1 MLNKLSFALAL
12 MTLGSVSL
20 LAQDAKPQSSGSSS
34 SKESSSSKLDSGSPK
49 ALQADKPLYQQD
61 DAQTDSLVPEI
72 KATPTYTS
80 SFIQNTIDGGPSFK
94 RPVLIPTFSFSQS
107 LTSGQSSVGNGMIW
121 RGQQNVAGSLQF
133 RWDVGNSG
141 SMVYNG
147 TGLWNSYQGDA
158 QTVQSFGYTQRL
170 RFGRWMASITDQ
182 ATYSP
187 QSSFGFGG
195 LQGIYGS
202 SALGSLGG
210 SFIPS
215 GIVPGTEPNQS
226 VLTTNAD
233 RVSNTTAG
241 ELQYSLTARTA
252 VRAGG
257 SYGIIRGIDTSLLD
271 GNQYA
276 ATAGLD
282 YRLDPS
288 DTIGMNYSYSVYSF
302 PDSQEETRA
311 HSAGL
316 SFARRLTARLSS
328 QAYVGAQYSDSSQF
342 GIAHHQL
349 GWGANGYLSY
359 HRVRNSVGLN
369 FYHGVSGGSGVFL
382 GANTTNVG
390 LSFSRQVTH
399 TTGFSLTGGFA
410 RNNSLQRALANDHT
424 NTFYAGASASRSLG
438 RYASLYFGYTLQ
450 QQTLGAGVLSAN
462 AFNGRQHMFN
472 LGLSWSFRP
481 IRLAQN

>member
-1 MLNKLSFALAL
+1 
-12 MTLGSVSL
+12 
-20 LAQDAKPQSSGSSS
+20 
-34 SKESSSSKLDSGSPK
+34 
-49 ALQADKPLYQQD
+49 
-61 DAQTDSLVPEI
+61 
-72 KATPTYTS
+72 
-80 SFIQNTIDGGPSFK
+80 
-94 RPVLIPTFSFSQS
+94 
-107 LTSGQSSVGNGMIW
+107 MI
-121 RGQQNVAGSLQF
+121 
-133 RWDVGNSG
+133 
-141 SMVYNG
+141 YYG
-147 TGLWNSYQGDA
+147 TGLWNSYQGEA

-226 VLTTNAD
+226 VLTTDAD

-257 SYGIIRGIDTSLLD
+257 SYGIIRGIDSALLD

-276 ATAGLD
+276 ASAGLD
-282 YRLDPS
+282 YRMDPS
-288 DTIGMNYSYSVYSF
+288 DTLGVNYSYSVYSF

-311 HSAGL
+311 HSAGV
-316 SFARRLTARLSS
+316 SFARRLTSRLSS
-328 QAYVGAQYSDSSQF
+328 QAYVGAQFSDISQM
-342 GIAHHQL
+342 GVGYHQL

-359 HRVRNSVGLN
+359 HRTRNSIGLS

-382 GANTTNVG
+382 GGANTTNVG
-390 LSFSRQVTH
+390 LSFSRSLTH
-399 TTGFSLTGGFA
+399 TTSFSLTGGYA
-410 RNNSLQRALANDHT
+410 RNSSLQQGLSSDHT
-424 NTFYAGASASRSLG
+424 NTFYAGASASRAVG
-438 RYASLYFGYTLQ
+438 RYASVYLGYTLQ
-450 QQTLGAGVLSAN
+450 QQTLGAGVLSPN